1 MPIANQTECEYK
13 VKCEGRKKRMQKT
26 ELTNRTQ
33 TAVFWLTALVN
44 EID

>member
-13 VKCEGRKKRMQKT
+13 VNCEGRKKRMQKT